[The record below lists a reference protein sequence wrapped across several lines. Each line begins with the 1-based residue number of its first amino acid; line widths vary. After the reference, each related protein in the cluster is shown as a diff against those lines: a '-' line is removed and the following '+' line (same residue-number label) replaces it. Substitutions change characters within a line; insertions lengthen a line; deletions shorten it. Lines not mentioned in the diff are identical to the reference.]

1 MRRNIILGGIGVLA
15 LGWTSEH
22 LGVEHTDPVFWYV
35 FVPLAIVL
43 GLFIRHSAGRG
54 KV

>member
-1 MRRNIILGGIGVLA
+1 MRNNIILGGIGIIVLSQA
-15 LGWTSEH
+15 SMYFEVT
-22 LGVEHTDPVFWYV
+22 HTDPVFWYV
-35 FVPLAIVL
+35 YVPLAVAL